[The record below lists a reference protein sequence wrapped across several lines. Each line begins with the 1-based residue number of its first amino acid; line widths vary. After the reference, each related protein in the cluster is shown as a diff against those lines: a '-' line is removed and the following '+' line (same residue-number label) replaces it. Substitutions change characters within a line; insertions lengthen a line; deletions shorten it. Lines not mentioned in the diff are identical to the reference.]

1 MSKRLQVLLDESEY
15 RELSKVARRNHMTLS
30 QWVRSALRA
39 ERRREPEARSE
50 AKLAAVRAAARHE
63 FPSASID
70 RLLEEIERGYLSGRT
85 P

>member
-15 RELSKVARRNHMTLS
+15 RELRQVARRNHMTLS

-39 ERRREPEARSE
+39 VRRREPGARAE
-50 AKLAAVRAAARHE
+50 AKLAAVRTAARHE
-63 FPSASID
+63 FPSADID
-70 RLLEEIERGYLSGRT
+70 RMLGEIERGYLSGGT